1 MTVPPSS
8 ESVERPHLDG
18 EGEVSA
24 ERLPLITR
32 PGAYDGIS
40 NEDYHGTE
48 ICPAPSI
55 SSSGLKLI
63 NARSPAHYWWQSP
76 MNPAR
81 PDRKQKAHFNLG
93 AALHDVLLLGDGRF
107 EKHYYVLPEGFDP
120 RATRVWADYIEARD
134 YAIRKGRMVLT
145 KAQFDTMQAMAEAVS
160 KHELAGALL
169 TAGTPEMT
177 LAAIDPETGCWLR
190 ARPDNL
196 PFNMEIIPDIK
207 TAADASLDVYERAA
221 TRFGYFMS
229 AAHYLDVIDLIYGE
243 AKRSFV
249 LITIEKDPPYC
260 VALYELPGEDIERGR
275 ALNRFA
281 IDAYAKCIE
290 SGKWPGYADT
300 PTQVW
305 LPYWARK
312 LIDEGNAPEGVA
324 CAQSA

>member
-1 MTVPPSS
+1 MTDLFTQPAGSQM
-8 ESVERPHLDG
+8 G
-18 EGEVSA
+18 EGADES
-24 ERLPLITR
+24 RPLITE
-32 PGAYDGIS
+32 PGAY
-40 NEDYHGTE
+40 EDIPAELYHGTE

-76 MNPAR
+76 MNPNR
-81 PDRKQKAHFNLG
+81 PMRKQKPHLNLG
-93 AALHDVLLLGDGRF
+93 SALHDILLLDHSQF
-107 EKHYYVLPEGFDP
+107 SKNYHVLPEGFNE
-120 RATRVWADYIEARD
+120 RATSQQAEYIEARD
-134 YAIRKGRMVLT
+134 YAIRKGKLILT
-145 KAQFDTMQAMAEAVS
+145 KAQHDSMLAMAEAVL

-169 TAGTPEMT
+169 TAGTPEIT

-249 LITIEKDPPYC
+249 LITIEKEPPY
-260 VALYELPGEDIERGR
+260 VVTIDQLDAVDIDMARLR
-275 ALNRFA
+275 NRAALNKFAECLKTGNWHGYNTPEKPIRTLQMTNFERAMINQA
-281 IDAYAKCIE
+281 IDRGELSYA
-290 SGKWPGYADT
+290 
-300 PTQVW
+300 
-305 LPYWARK
+305 
-312 LIDEGNAPEGVA
+312 
-324 CAQSA
+324 

>member
-1 MTVPPSS
+1 MTVSPSS
-8 ESVERPHLDG
+8 ESVERPHVDG
-18 EGEVSA
+18 EGEA
-24 ERLPLITR
+24 GTERLPLITK

-63 NARSPAHYWWQSP
+63 NARSPLHYWLQSP
-76 MNPAR
+76 MNPQRTA
-81 PDRKQKAHFNLG
+81 RKQKPHFNLG
-93 AALHDVLLLGDGRF
+93 AALHDILLLGDGRF
-107 EKHYYVLPEGFDP
+107 QKQYFVLPEGFDP
-120 RATRVWADYIEARD
+120 RATKWADYVEARD
-134 YAIRKGRMVLT
+134 YAIKKGRFVLS
-145 KAQFDTMQAMAEAVS
+145 KEQFDTMQAMAEAVS
-160 KHELAGALL
+160 RHELAGALL

-177 LAAIDPETGCWLR
+177 LAAVDPETGCWLR

-249 LITIEKDPPYC
+249 LITIEKDPPY
-260 VALYELPGEDIERGR
+260 VVTIDELDAVDIDMARLR
-275 ALNRFA
+275 NRAALNRFA
-281 IDAYAKCIE
+281 ECLKTGVWHAYNPPGKPIRLLQMTNFERAMINQAIDRGELSYA
-290 SGKWPGYADT
+290 
-300 PTQVW
+300 
-305 LPYWARK
+305 
-312 LIDEGNAPEGVA
+312 
-324 CAQSA
+324 

>member
-1 MTVPPSS
+1 MTDA
-8 ESVERPHLDG
+8 RT
-18 EGEVSA
+18 
-24 ERLPLITR
+24 PLITA
-32 PGAYDGIS
+32 PGAFEGIS
-40 NEDYHGTE
+40 AEAYHGAE

-76 MNPAR
+76 MNPDR
-81 PDRKQKAHFNLG
+81 PAQKQRPHLNLG
-93 AALHDVLLLGDGRF
+93 SALHDVLLLGNGRF

-120 RATRVWADYIEARD
+120 RATRQWADYIEARD

-177 LAAIDPETGCWLR
+177 LAAVDPETGCWLR

-207 TAADASLDVYERAA
+207 TAADASIDVYERAA

-249 LITIEKDPPYC
+249 LITIEKEPPYL
-260 VALYELPGEDIERGR
+260 VTIDQLDSVDIDMARLR
-275 ALNRFA
+275 NRAALNKFADCLKTGNWHGYNTPERPIRTLQMTNFERAMINQA
-281 IDAYAKCIE
+281 IDRGELSYA
-290 SGKWPGYADT
+290 
-300 PTQVW
+300 
-305 LPYWARK
+305 
-312 LIDEGNAPEGVA
+312 
-324 CAQSA
+324 